1 MNKLGFLTKYSLGKK
16 IKSKWFIV
24 VNIIILLV
32 ISALINMDSIIKLFG
47 GDFNNNEEILI
58 IDNVGVI
65 DTFKNAYEINN
76 KYLKSE
82 INYSIEEYKEGY
94 DNAIEEIKD
103 TDNKILIVIDKDE
116 TNYITSKL
124 ITNSSMDTIT
134 YTIISNTLDSVK
146 REEVL
151 KSYNITKE
159 MYEKIESKVEVE
171 RIILDSE
178 NKDDN
183 MLTNLVV
190 TIITMPFF
198 FLTVYLVQ
206 MIGAEINEEKSTK
219 SMEIII
225 SNVSAKTH
233 FISKIISSNVFV
245 LIQGALLIIYCI
257 IGIIIRYFV
266 SGSIINSLPV
276 ELTTLGSTL
285 SSSGIMDNIKIAL
298 PLMLLLLIITLFAY
312 SIVSGVL
319 ASVTTNMEDY
329 QQIQTPIVLILLAG
343 FYLSSL
349 ASIFKGS
356 IFIKVASYLPFIS
369 SLLAPTMYALGE
381 FSLFDMLISILLMVV
396 TILLLM
402 KYGFR
407 IYKVGIL
414 NYSDNNLW
422 KKIFKSMKG
431 EK

>member
-58 IDNVGVI
+58 IDNIGVI
-65 DTFKNAYEINN
+65 DTFKNVYEINN
-76 KYLKSE
+76 EYLKSE
-82 INYSIEEYKEGY
+82 TKYSIEEYKEGY
-94 DNAIEEIKD
+94 DSAIEEIKD
-103 TDNKILIVIDKDE
+103 TDKILIVIDKDE

-356 IFIKVASYLPFIS
+356 IFIKVASYIPFIS

>member
-1 MNKLGFLTKYSLGKK
+1 MNKLGFLIKYSLGKK
-16 IKSKWFIV
+16 IKSKWFFV

-32 ISALINMDSIIKLFG
+32 ISALINMDSIIKVFG
-47 GDFNNNEEILI
+47 GDFNNDEEILI
-58 IDNVGVI
+58 IDNIGVI
-65 DTFKNAYEINN
+65 DTFKNVYETNN
-76 KYLKSE
+76 KHLKSDT
-82 INYSIEEYKEGY
+82 NYSIEEYKEGY

-103 TDNKILIVIDKDE
+103 SDKILIVIDKDE
-116 TNYITSKL
+116 TNYISSKL
-124 ITNSSMDTIT
+124 VTNSSMDTIT
-134 YTIISNTLDSVK
+134 YTIISNTLDSI
-146 REEVL
+146 RTEEVL
-151 KSYNITKE
+151 KSYNITNE
-159 MYEKIESKVEVE
+159 MYEKIEGKVEIE

-178 NKDDN
+178 NTDDN
-183 MLTNLVV
+183 MLTNLIV

-233 FISKIISSNVFV
+233 FISKIISSNLFV
-245 LIQGALLIIYCI
+245 LIQGALLIVYCI

-266 SGSIINSLPV
+266 NGSIINSLPV
-276 ELTTLGSTL
+276 ELTTLGSAL
-285 SSSGIMDNIKIAL
+285 SSSGIMDNIKVAL
-298 PLMLLLLIITLFAY
+298 PLMLLLLVITLFAY
-312 SIVSGVL
+312 SVVSGVL

-356 IFIKVASYLPFIS
+356 IFIKVASFIPFIS
-369 SLLAPTMYALGE
+369 SMLAPTMYALGE
-381 FSLFDMLISILLMVV
+381 FSLFDMMISNLIMVV

-422 KKIFKSMKG
+422 KKIFKSMREDK
-431 EK
+431 

>member
-58 IDNVGVI
+58 IDNIGVI
-65 DTFKNAYEINN
+65 DTFKNVYEINN

-103 TDNKILIVIDKDE
+103 TDKILIVIDKDDN
-116 TNYITSKL
+116 NYITSKL
-124 ITNSSMDTIT
+124 VTNSSMDTIT

-151 KSYNITKE
+151 KSYNITNE

-178 NKDDN
+178 NTDDN

-245 LIQGALLIIYCI
+245 LIQGALLLIYCI
-257 IGIIIRYFV
+257 IGIIIRYFIN
-266 SGSIINSLPV
+266 GSIINSLPV

-356 IFIKVASYLPFIS
+356 IFIKVASYIPFIS

>member
-47 GDFNNNEEILI
+47 GDFNNNEEILV
-58 IDNVGVI
+58 IDNIGVLE
-65 DTFKNAYEINN
+65 TFKDIYAINN
-76 KYLKSE
+76 EYLKSE
-82 INYSIEEYKEGY
+82 TKYSIEEYKEGY
-94 DNAIEEIKD
+94 DSAIEEIKD
-103 TDNKILIVIDKDE
+103 TDKILIVIDKDE

-178 NKDDN
+178 NTDDN

-312 SIVSGVL
+312 SLVSGVL

-369 SLLAPTMYALGE
+369 SLLAPTMYTLGE

>member
-58 IDNVGVI
+58 IDNIGVI
-65 DTFKNAYEINN
+65 DTFKDIYAINN
-76 KYLKSE
+76 EYLKSE
-82 INYSIEEYKEGY
+82 TKYSIEEYKEGY
-94 DNAIEEIKD
+94 DSAIEEIKD
-103 TDNKILIVIDKDE
+103 TDKILIVIDKDDN
-116 TNYITSKL
+116 NYITSKL
-124 ITNSSMDTIT
+124 VTNSSMDTIT

-151 KSYNITKE
+151 KSYNITNE

-245 LIQGALLIIYCI
+245 LIQGALLLIYCI
-257 IGIIIRYFV
+257 IGIIIRYFIN
-266 SGSIINSLPV
+266 GSIINSLPV

-356 IFIKVASYLPFIS
+356 IFIKVASYIPFIS

>member
-47 GDFNNNEEILI
+47 GDFNNNEEILV
-58 IDNVGVI
+58 IDNIGVLE
-65 DTFKNAYEINN
+65 TFKDIYAINN
-76 KYLKSE
+76 EYLKSE
-82 INYSIEEYKEGY
+82 TKYSIEEYKEGY
-94 DNAIEEIKD
+94 DSAIEEIKD
-103 TDNKILIVIDKDE
+103 TDKILIVIDKDE

-151 KSYNITKE
+151 KSYNITNE

-245 LIQGALLIIYCI
+245 LIQGALLLIYCI
-257 IGIIIRYFV
+257 IGIIIRYFIN
-266 SGSIINSLPV
+266 GSIINSLPV

-431 EK
+431 DK

>member
-47 GDFNNNEEILI
+47 GDFNNNEEILV
-58 IDNVGVI
+58 IDNIGVLE
-65 DTFKNAYEINN
+65 TFKDIYAINN
-76 KYLKSE
+76 EYLKSE
-82 INYSIEEYKEGY
+82 TKYSIEEYKEGY
-94 DNAIEEIKD
+94 DSAIEEIKD
-103 TDNKILIVIDKDE
+103 TDKILIVIDKDE

-356 IFIKVASYLPFIS
+356 IFIKVASYIPFIS

>member
-24 VNIIILLV
+24 VNIIILVV

-47 GDFNNNEEILI
+47 GDFNNNEEILV
-58 IDNVGVI
+58 IDNIGVLE
-65 DTFKNAYEINN
+65 TFKDIYAINN
-76 KYLKSE
+76 EYLKSE
-82 INYSIEEYKEGY
+82 TKYSIEEYKEGY
-94 DNAIEEIKD
+94 DSAIEEIKD
-103 TDNKILIVIDKDE
+103 TDKILIVIDKDE

-124 ITNSSMDTIT
+124 VTNSSMDTIT

-151 KSYNITKE
+151 KSYNITNE

-178 NKDDN
+178 NTDDN

-245 LIQGALLIIYCI
+245 LIQGALLLIYCI
-257 IGIIIRYFV
+257 IGIIIRYFIN
-266 SGSIINSLPV
+266 GSIINSLPV

-356 IFIKVASYLPFIS
+356 IFIKVASYIPFIS

-431 EK
+431 DK

>member
-32 ISALINMDSIIKLFG
+32 ISALINMDSIIKVFG
-47 GDFNNNEEILI
+47 GDFNNDEEILI
-58 IDNVGVI
+58 IDNIGVI
-65 DTFKNAYEINN
+65 DTFKNVYETNN
-76 KYLKSE
+76 KYLKSDT
-82 INYSIEEYKEGY
+82 NYSIEEYKEGY

-103 TDNKILIVIDKDE
+103 SDKILIVIDKDE
-116 TNYITSKL
+116 TNYISSKL
-124 ITNSSMDTIT
+124 VTNSSMDTIT
-134 YTIISNTLDSVK
+134 YTIISNTLDSI
-146 REEVL
+146 RTEEVL
-151 KSYNITKE
+151 KSYNITNE
-159 MYEKIESKVEVE
+159 MYEKIEGKVEIE

-178 NKDDN
+178 NTDDN
-183 MLTNLVV
+183 MLTNLIV

-233 FISKIISSNVFV
+233 FISKIISSNLFV
-245 LIQGALLIIYCI
+245 LIQGALLIVYCI

-266 SGSIINSLPV
+266 NGSIINSLPV
-276 ELTTLGSTL
+276 ELTTLGSAL
-285 SSSGIMDNIKIAL
+285 SSSGIMDNIKVAL
-298 PLMLLLLIITLFAY
+298 PLMLLLLVITLFAY
-312 SIVSGVL
+312 SVVSGVL

-356 IFIKVASYLPFIS
+356 IFIKVASFIPFIS
-369 SLLAPTMYALGE
+369 SMLAPTMYALGE
-381 FSLFDMLISILLMVV
+381 FSLFDMMISNLIMVV

-422 KKIFKSMKG
+422 KKIFKSMREDK
-431 EK
+431 

>member
-1 MNKLGFLTKYSLGKK
+1 MIKLGFLTKYSLGKK

-24 VNIIILLV
+24 VNIIILVV

-47 GDFNNNEEILI
+47 GDFNNNEEILV
-58 IDNVGVI
+58 IDNIGVI
-65 DTFKNAYEINN
+65 DTFKNVYEINN

-82 INYSIEEYKEGY
+82 TKYSIEEYKEGY
-94 DNAIEEIKD
+94 DSAIEEIKD
-103 TDNKILIVIDKDE
+103 TDKILIVIDKDE

-151 KSYNITKE
+151 KSYNITNE

-178 NKDDN
+178 NTDDN

-245 LIQGALLIIYCI
+245 LIQGALLLIYCI
-257 IGIIIRYFV
+257 IGIIIRYFIN
-266 SGSIINSLPV
+266 GSIINSLPV

-285 SSSGIMDNIKIAL
+285 SSSGIMDNIKIVL

-381 FSLFDMLISILLMVV
+381 FSLFDMLISILLMFV

-431 EK
+431 DK

>member
-47 GDFNNNEEILI
+47 GDFNNNEEILV
-58 IDNVGVI
+58 IDNIGVLE
-65 DTFKNAYEINN
+65 TFKDIYAINN
-76 KYLKSE
+76 EYLKSE
-82 INYSIEEYKEGY
+82 TKYSIEEYKEGY
-94 DNAIEEIKD
+94 DSAIEEIKD
-103 TDNKILIVIDKDE
+103 TDKILIVIDKDE

-245 LIQGALLIIYCI
+245 LIQGALLLIYCI

-369 SLLAPTMYALGE
+369 SLLAPTMYTLGE

>member
-24 VNIIILLV
+24 VNIIILVV

-47 GDFNNNEEILI
+47 GDFNNNEEILV
-58 IDNVGVI
+58 IDNI
-65 DTFKNAYEINN
+65 RALETFKDIYAINN
-76 KYLKSE
+76 EYLKSE
-82 INYSIEEYKEGY
+82 TKYSIEEYKEGY
-94 DNAIEEIKD
+94 DSAIEEIKD
-103 TDNKILIVIDKDE
+103 TDKILIVIDKDE

-151 KSYNITKE
+151 KSYNITNE

-178 NKDDN
+178 NTDDN

-245 LIQGALLIIYCI
+245 LIQGALLLIYCI
-257 IGIIIRYFV
+257 IGIIIRYFIN
-266 SGSIINSLPV
+266 GSIINSLPV

-356 IFIKVASYLPFIS
+356 IFIKVASYIPFIS

-431 EK
+431 DK

>member
-47 GDFNNNEEILI
+47 GDFNNNEEILV
-58 IDNVGVI
+58 IDNIGVLE
-65 DTFKNAYEINN
+65 TFKDIYAINN
-76 KYLKSE
+76 EYLKSE
-82 INYSIEEYKEGY
+82 TKYSIEEYKEGY
-94 DNAIEEIKD
+94 DSAIEEIKD
-103 TDNKILIVIDKDE
+103 TDKILIVIDKDE

-369 SLLAPTMYALGE
+369 SLLVPTMYTLGE

>member
-47 GDFNNNEEILI
+47 GDFNNNEEILV
-58 IDNVGVI
+58 IDNIGVL
-65 DTFKNAYEINN
+65 DTFKNVYEINN

-82 INYSIEEYKEGY
+82 TKYSIEEYKEGY
-94 DNAIEEIKD
+94 DSAIEEIKD
-103 TDNKILIVIDKDE
+103 TDKILIVIDKDE

-151 KSYNITKE
+151 KSYNITNE

-178 NKDDN
+178 NTDDN

-356 IFIKVASYLPFIS
+356 IFIKVASYIPFIS

-422 KKIFKSMKG
+422 KKI
-431 EK
+431 

>member
-1 MNKLGFLTKYSLGKK
+1 MNKLGFLIKYSLGKK
-16 IKSKWFIV
+16 IKSKWFFV

-32 ISALINMDSIIKLFG
+32 ISALINMDSIIKVFG
-47 GDFNNNEEILI
+47 GDFNNDEEILI
-58 IDNVGVI
+58 IDNIGVI
-65 DTFKNAYEINN
+65 DTFKNVYETNN
-76 KYLKSE
+76 KYLKSDT
-82 INYSIEEYKEGY
+82 NYSIEEYKEGY

-103 TDNKILIVIDKDE
+103 SDKILIVIDKDE
-116 TNYITSKL
+116 TNYISSKL
-124 ITNSSMDTIT
+124 VTNSSMDTIT
-134 YTIISNTLDSVK
+134 YTIISNTLDSI
-146 REEVL
+146 RTEEVL
-151 KSYNITKE
+151 KSYNITNE
-159 MYEKIESKVEVE
+159 MYEKIEGKVEIE

-178 NKDDN
+178 NTDDN
-183 MLTNLVV
+183 MLTNLIV

-233 FISKIISSNVFV
+233 FISKIISSNLFV
-245 LIQGALLIIYCI
+245 LIQGALLIVYCI
-257 IGIIIRYFV
+257 SGIIIRYFV
-266 SGSIINSLPV
+266 NGSIINSLPV
-276 ELTTLGSTL
+276 ELTTLGSAL
-285 SSSGIMDNIKIAL
+285 SSSGIMDNIKVAL
-298 PLMLLLLIITLFAY
+298 PLMLLLLVITLFAY
-312 SIVSGVL
+312 SVVSVVL

-356 IFIKVASYLPFIS
+356 IFIKVASFIPFIS
-369 SLLAPTMYALGE
+369 SMLAPTMYALGE
-381 FSLFDMLISILLMVV
+381 FSLFDMMISNLIMVV

-422 KKIFKSMKG
+422 KKIFKSMREDK
-431 EK
+431 

>member
-47 GDFNNNEEILI
+47 GDFNNNEEILV
-58 IDNVGVI
+58 IDNIGVLE
-65 DTFKNAYEINN
+65 TFKDIYAINN
-76 KYLKSE
+76 EYLKSE
-82 INYSIEEYKEGY
+82 TKYSIEEYKEGY
-94 DNAIEEIKD
+94 DSAIEEIKD
-103 TDNKILIVIDKDE
+103 TDKILIVIDIDE

-124 ITNSSMDTIT
+124 ITSSSMDTIT

>member
-16 IKSKWFIV
+16 IKSKWFVV

-32 ISALINMDSIIKLFG
+32 ISVLINMDSIIKLFG
-47 GDFNNNEEILI
+47 GDFNNNEEILV
-58 IDNVGVI
+58 IDNIGVLE
-65 DTFKNAYEINN
+65 TFKDIYTINN
-76 KYLKSE
+76 EYLKSE
-82 INYSIEEYKEGY
+82 TKYSIEEYKEGY
-94 DNAIEEIKD
+94 DSAIEEIKD
-103 TDNKILIVIDKDE
+103 TDKILIVIDKDE

-381 FSLFDMLISILLMVV
+381 FSLLDMLISILLMVV

>member
-16 IKSKWFIV
+16 IKSKWFVV

-47 GDFNNNEEILI
+47 GDFNNNEEILV
-58 IDNVGVI
+58 IDNIGVLE
-65 DTFKNAYEINN
+65 TFKDIYAINN
-76 KYLKSE
+76 EYLKSE
-82 INYSIEEYKEGY
+82 TKYSIEEYKEGY
-94 DNAIEEIKD
+94 DSAIEEIKD
-103 TDNKILIVIDKDE
+103 TDKILIVIDKDE

-178 NKDDN
+178 NTDDN

>member
-16 IKSKWFIV
+16 IKSKWFVV

-32 ISALINMDSIIKLFG
+32 ISVLINMDSIIKLFG
-47 GDFNNNEEILI
+47 GDFNNNEEILV
-58 IDNVGVI
+58 IDNIGVI
-65 DTFKNAYEINN
+65 DTFKNVYEINN

-82 INYSIEEYKEGY
+82 TKYSIEEYKEGY
-94 DNAIEEIKD
+94 DSAIEEIKD
-103 TDNKILIVIDKDE
+103 TDKILIVIDKDE

-151 KSYNITKE
+151 KSYNITNE
-159 MYEKIESKVEVE
+159 MYEKIEGKVEIE

-178 NKDDN
+178 NTDDN

-245 LIQGALLIIYCI
+245 LIQGALLLIYCI
-257 IGIIIRYFV
+257 IGIIIRYFIN
-266 SGSIINSLPV
+266 GSIINSLPV

-369 SLLAPTMYALGE
+369 SLLAPTMYTLGE

-431 EK
+431 DK

>member
-1 MNKLGFLTKYSLGKK
+1 MIKLGFLTKYSLGKK

-24 VNIIILLV
+24 VNIIILVV

-47 GDFNNNEEILI
+47 GDFNNNEEILV
-58 IDNVGVI
+58 IDNIGVI
-65 DTFKNAYEINN
+65 DTFKNVYEINN

-82 INYSIEEYKEGY
+82 TKYSIEEYKEGY
-94 DNAIEEIKD
+94 DSAIEEIKD
-103 TDNKILIVIDKDE
+103 TDKILIVIDKDE

-151 KSYNITKE
+151 KSYNITNE

-369 SLLAPTMYALGE
+369 SLLAPTMYTLGE

>member
-24 VNIIILLV
+24 VNIIILVV

-94 DNAIEEIKD
+94 DSAIEEIKD
-103 TDNKILIVIDKDE
+103 TDKILIVIDKDE

-151 KSYNITKE
+151 KSYNITNE

-178 NKDDN
+178 NTDDN

-245 LIQGALLIIYCI
+245 LIQGALLLIYCI
-257 IGIIIRYFV
+257 IGIIIRYFIN
-266 SGSIINSLPV
+266 GSIINSLPV

-329 QQIQTPIVLILLAG
+329 QQIQTPIVLIILAG

>member
-47 GDFNNNEEILI
+47 GDFNNNEEILV
-58 IDNVGVI
+58 IDNIGVLE
-65 DTFKNAYEINN
+65 TFKDIYAINN
-76 KYLKSE
+76 EYLKSE
-82 INYSIEEYKEGY
+82 TKYSIEEYKEGY
-94 DNAIEEIKD
+94 DSAIEEIKD
-103 TDNKILIVIDKDE
+103 TDKILIVIDKDE

-151 KSYNITKE
+151 KSYNITNE

-178 NKDDN
+178 NTDDN

-245 LIQGALLIIYCI
+245 LIQGALLLIYCI
-257 IGIIIRYFV
+257 IGIIIRYFIN
-266 SGSIINSLPV
+266 GSIINSLPV

-356 IFIKVASYLPFIS
+356 IFIKAASYIPFIS

>member
-24 VNIIILLV
+24 VNIIILVV

-47 GDFNNNEEILI
+47 GDFNNNEEILV
-58 IDNVGVI
+58 IDNIGVLE
-65 DTFKNAYEINN
+65 TFKDIYAINN
-76 KYLKSE
+76 EYLKSE
-82 INYSIEEYKEGY
+82 TKYSIEEYKEGY

-103 TDNKILIVIDKDE
+103 TDKILIVIDKDE

-151 KSYNITKE
+151 KSYNITNE

-178 NKDDN
+178 NTDDN

-245 LIQGALLIIYCI
+245 LIQGALLLIYCI
-257 IGIIIRYFV
+257 IGIIIRYFIN
-266 SGSIINSLPV
+266 GSIINSLPV

-356 IFIKVASYLPFIS
+356 IFIKVASYIPFIS

-431 EK
+431 DK

>member
-47 GDFNNNEEILI
+47 GDFNNNEEILV
-58 IDNVGVI
+58 IDNIGVLE
-65 DTFKNAYEINN
+65 TFKDIYAINN
-76 KYLKSE
+76 EYLKSE
-82 INYSIEEYKEGY
+82 TKYSIEEYKEGY
-94 DNAIEEIKD
+94 DSAIEEIKD
-103 TDNKILIVIDKDE
+103 TDKILIVIDKDE

-151 KSYNITKE
+151 KSYNITNE

-178 NKDDN
+178 NTDDN

-245 LIQGALLIIYCI
+245 LIQGALLLIYCI
-257 IGIIIRYFV
+257 IGIIIRYFIN
-266 SGSIINSLPV
+266 GSIINSLPV

-356 IFIKVASYLPFIS
+356 IFIKVASYIPFIS

-431 EK
+431 DK

>member
-1 MNKLGFLTKYSLGKK
+1 MNKLGFLIKYSLGKK
-16 IKSKWFIV
+16 IKSKWFFV

-32 ISALINMDSIIKLFG
+32 ISALINMDSIIKVFG
-47 GDFNNNEEILI
+47 GDFNNDEEILI
-58 IDNVGVI
+58 IDNIGVI
-65 DTFKNAYEINN
+65 DTFKNVYETNN
-76 KYLKSE
+76 KYLKSDT
-82 INYSIEEYKEGY
+82 NYSIEEYKEGY

-103 TDNKILIVIDKDE
+103 SDKILIVIDKDE
-116 TNYITSKL
+116 TNYISSKL
-124 ITNSSMDTIT
+124 VTNSSMDTIT
-134 YTIISNTLDSVK
+134 YTIISNTLDSI
-146 REEVL
+146 RTEEVL
-151 KSYNITKE
+151 KSYNITNE
-159 MYEKIESKVEVE
+159 MYEKIEGKVEIE

-178 NKDDN
+178 NTDDN
-183 MLTNLVV
+183 MLTNLIV

-233 FISKIISSNVFV
+233 FISKIISSNLFV
-245 LIQGALLIIYCI
+245 LIQGALLIVYCI

-266 SGSIINSLPV
+266 NGSIINSLPV
-276 ELTTLGSTL
+276 ELTTLGSAL
-285 SSSGIMDNIKIAL
+285 SSSGIMDNIKVAL
-298 PLMLLLLIITLFAY
+298 PLMLLLLVITLFAY
-312 SIVSGVL
+312 SVVSVVL

-356 IFIKVASYLPFIS
+356 IFIKVASFIPFIS
-369 SLLAPTMYALGE
+369 SMLAPTMYALGE
-381 FSLFDMLISILLMVV
+381 FSLFDMMISNLIMVV

-422 KKIFKSMKG
+422 KKIFKSMREDK
-431 EK
+431 

>member
-16 IKSKWFIV
+16 IKSKWFVV

-32 ISALINMDSIIKLFG
+32 ISVLINMDSIIKLFG
-47 GDFNNNEEILI
+47 GDFNNNEEILV
-58 IDNVGVI
+58 IDNIGVLE
-65 DTFKNAYEINN
+65 TFKDIYAINN
-76 KYLKSE
+76 EYLKSE
-82 INYSIEEYKEGY
+82 TKYSIEEYKEGY
-94 DNAIEEIKD
+94 DSAIEEIKD
-103 TDNKILIVIDKDE
+103 TDKILIVIDKDE

>member
-24 VNIIILLV
+24 VNIIILVV

-58 IDNVGVI
+58 IDNIGVI
-65 DTFKNAYEINN
+65 DTFKNVYEINN
-76 KYLKSE
+76 EYLKSE
-82 INYSIEEYKEGY
+82 TKYSIEEYKEGY
-94 DNAIEEIKD
+94 DSAIEEIKD
-103 TDNKILIVIDKDE
+103 TDKILIVIDKDE

-151 KSYNITKE
+151 KSYNITNE

-178 NKDDN
+178 NTDDN

-245 LIQGALLIIYCI
+245 LIQGALLLIYCI
-257 IGIIIRYFV
+257 IGIIIRYFIN
-266 SGSIINSLPV
+266 GSIINSLPV

-285 SSSGIMDNIKIAL
+285 SSSGIMDNIKIVL

-356 IFIKVASYLPFIS
+356 IFIKVASYIPFIS

-431 EK
+431 DK

>member
-47 GDFNNNEEILI
+47 GDFDNNEEILV
-58 IDNVGVI
+58 IDNIGVLE
-65 DTFKNAYEINN
+65 TFKDIYAINN
-76 KYLKSE
+76 EYLKSE
-82 INYSIEEYKEGY
+82 TKYSIEEYKEGY
-94 DNAIEEIKD
+94 DSAIEEIKD
-103 TDNKILIVIDKDE
+103 TDKILIVIDKDE

-245 LIQGALLIIYCI
+245 LIQGALLLIYCI

-298 PLMLLLLIITLFAY
+298 PLILLLLIITLFAY

-369 SLLAPTMYALGE
+369 SLLAPTMYTLGE

>member
-58 IDNVGVI
+58 IDNIGVI
-65 DTFKNAYEINN
+65 DTFKNVYEINN

-82 INYSIEEYKEGY
+82 TKYSIEEYKEGY
-94 DNAIEEIKD
+94 DSAIEEIKD
-103 TDNKILIVIDKDE
+103 TDKILIVIDKDE

-151 KSYNITKE
+151 KSYNITNE

-178 NKDDN
+178 NTDDN

-245 LIQGALLIIYCI
+245 LIQGALLLIYCI

>member
-58 IDNVGVI
+58 IDNIGVI
-65 DTFKNAYEINN
+65 DTFKNVYEINN

-82 INYSIEEYKEGY
+82 TKYSIEEYKEGY
-94 DNAIEEIKD
+94 DSAIEEIKD
-103 TDNKILIVIDKDE
+103 TDKILIVIDKDE

-151 KSYNITKE
+151 KSYNITNE

-178 NKDDN
+178 NTDDN

-245 LIQGALLIIYCI
+245 LIQGALLLIYCI
-257 IGIIIRYFV
+257 IGIIIRYFIN
-266 SGSIINSLPV
+266 GSIINSLPV

-356 IFIKVASYLPFIS
+356 IFIKVASYIPFIS

-431 EK
+431 DK

>member
-1 MNKLGFLTKYSLGKK
+1 MNKLGFLIKYSLGKK

-58 IDNVGVI
+58 IDNIGVI
-65 DTFKNAYEINN
+65 DTFKNVYEINN
-76 KYLKSE
+76 EYLKSE
-82 INYSIEEYKEGY
+82 TKYSIEEYKEGY
-94 DNAIEEIKD
+94 DSAIEEIKD
-103 TDNKILIVIDKDE
+103 TDKILIVIDKDE

-151 KSYNITKE
+151 KSYNITNE

-178 NKDDN
+178 NTDDN

-245 LIQGALLIIYCI
+245 LIQGALLLIYCI
-257 IGIIIRYFV
+257 IGIIIRYFIN
-266 SGSIINSLPV
+266 GSIINSLPV

-356 IFIKVASYLPFIS
+356 IFIKVASYIPFIS

>member
-47 GDFNNNEEILI
+47 GDFNNNEEILV
-58 IDNVGVI
+58 IDNIGVLE
-65 DTFKNAYEINN
+65 TFKDIYAINN
-76 KYLKSE
+76 EYLKSE
-82 INYSIEEYKEGY
+82 TKYSIEEYKEGY
-94 DNAIEEIKD
+94 DSAIEEIKD
-103 TDNKILIVIDKDE
+103 TDKILIVIDKDE

-178 NKDDN
+178 NTDDN

-356 IFIKVASYLPFIS
+356 IFIKVASYIPFIS

>member
-24 VNIIILLV
+24 VNIIILVV

-47 GDFNNNEEILI
+47 GDFNNNEEILV
-58 IDNVGVI
+58 IDNIGVI
-65 DTFKNAYEINN
+65 DTFKNVYEINN

-103 TDNKILIVIDKDE
+103 TDKILIVIDKDDN
-116 TNYITSKL
+116 NYITSKL
-124 ITNSSMDTIT
+124 VTNSSMDTIT

-151 KSYNITKE
+151 KSYNITNE

-178 NKDDN
+178 NTDDN

-245 LIQGALLIIYCI
+245 LIQGALLLIYCI
-257 IGIIIRYFV
+257 IGIIIRYFIN
-266 SGSIINSLPV
+266 GSIINSLPV

-285 SSSGIMDNIKIAL
+285 SSSGIMDNIKIVL

-356 IFIKVASYLPFIS
+356 IFIKVASYIPFIS

-407 IYKVGIL
+407 IDKVGIL

>member
-47 GDFNNNEEILI
+47 GDFNNNEEILV
-58 IDNVGVI
+58 IDNIGVLE
-65 DTFKNAYEINN
+65 TFKDIYAINN
-76 KYLKSE
+76 EYLKSE
-82 INYSIEEYKEGY
+82 TKYSIEEYKEGY

-103 TDNKILIVIDKDE
+103 TDKILIVIDKDE

-151 KSYNITKE
+151 KSYNITNE

-178 NKDDN
+178 NTDDN

-245 LIQGALLIIYCI
+245 LIQGALLLIYCI
-257 IGIIIRYFV
+257 IGIIIRYFIN
-266 SGSIINSLPV
+266 GSIINSLPV

-356 IFIKVASYLPFIS
+356 IFIKVASYIPFIS

-431 EK
+431 DK

>member
-58 IDNVGVI
+58 IDNIGVI
-65 DTFKNAYEINN
+65 DTFKNVYEINN
-76 KYLKSE
+76 EYLKSE
-82 INYSIEEYKEGY
+82 TKYSIEEYKDGY
-94 DNAIEEIKD
+94 DSAIEAIKD
-103 TDNKILIVIDKDE
+103 TDKILIVIDKDE

-356 IFIKVASYLPFIS
+356 IFIKVASYIPFIS

-431 EK
+431 DK

>member
-16 IKSKWFIV
+16 IKSKWFVV

-32 ISALINMDSIIKLFG
+32 IYVLINMDSIIKLFG
-47 GDFNNNEEILI
+47 GDFNNNEEILV
-58 IDNVGVI
+58 IDNIGVLE
-65 DTFKNAYEINN
+65 TFKDIYAINN
-76 KYLKSE
+76 EYLKSE
-82 INYSIEEYKEGY
+82 TKYSIEEYKEGY
-94 DNAIEEIKD
+94 DSAIEEIKD
-103 TDNKILIVIDKDE
+103 TDKILIVIDKDE

>member
-16 IKSKWFIV
+16 IKSKWFVV

-47 GDFNNNEEILI
+47 GDFDNNEEILV
-58 IDNVGVI
+58 IDNIGVLE
-65 DTFKNAYEINN
+65 TFKDIYAINN
-76 KYLKSE
+76 EYLKSE
-82 INYSIEEYKEGY
+82 TKYSIEEYKEGY
-94 DNAIEEIKD
+94 DSAIEEIKD
-103 TDNKILIVIDKDE
+103 TNKILIVIDKDE

-369 SLLAPTMYALGE
+369 SLLAPTMYTLGE

>member
-47 GDFNNNEEILI
+47 GDFNNNEEILV
-58 IDNVGVI
+58 IDNIGVLE
-65 DTFKNAYEINN
+65 TFKDIYAINN
-76 KYLKSE
+76 EYLKSE
-82 INYSIEEYKEGY
+82 TKYSIEEYKEGY
-94 DNAIEEIKD
+94 DSAIEEIKD
-103 TDNKILIVIDKDE
+103 TDKILIVIDKDE

-151 KSYNITKE
+151 KSYNITNE

-178 NKDDN
+178 NTDDN

-285 SSSGIMDNIKIAL
+285 SSSGIMDNIKIVL

-356 IFIKVASYLPFIS
+356 IFIKVASYIPFIS

>member
-1 MNKLGFLTKYSLGKK
+1 MNKLGFLIKYSLGKK
-16 IKSKWFIV
+16 IKSKWFFV

-32 ISALINMDSIIKLFG
+32 ISALINMDSIIKVFG
-47 GDFNNNEEILI
+47 GDFNNDEEILI
-58 IDNVGVI
+58 IDNIGVI
-65 DTFKNAYEINN
+65 DTFKNVYETNN
-76 KYLKSE
+76 KYLKSDT
-82 INYSIEEYKEGY
+82 NYSIEEYKEGY

-103 TDNKILIVIDKDE
+103 SDKILIVIDKDE
-116 TNYITSKL
+116 TNYISSKL
-124 ITNSSMDTIT
+124 VTNSSMDTIT
-134 YTIISNTLDSVK
+134 YTIISNTLDSIK
-146 REEVL
+146 TEEVL
-151 KSYNITKE
+151 KSYNITNE
-159 MYEKIESKVEVE
+159 MYEKIEGKVEIE

-178 NKDDN
+178 NTDDN
-183 MLTNLVV
+183 MLTNLIV

-233 FISKIISSNVFV
+233 FISKIISSNLFV
-245 LIQGALLIIYCI
+245 LIQGALLIVYCI

-266 SGSIINSLPV
+266 NGSIINSLPV
-276 ELTTLGSTL
+276 ELTTLGSAL
-285 SSSGIMDNIKIAL
+285 SSSGIMDNIKVAL
-298 PLMLLLLIITLFAY
+298 PLMLLLLVITLFAY
-312 SIVSGVL
+312 SVVSGVL

-356 IFIKVASYLPFIS
+356 IFIKVASFIPFIS
-369 SLLAPTMYALGE
+369 SMLAPTMYALGE
-381 FSLFDMLISILLMVV
+381 FSLFDMMISNLIMVV

-422 KKIFKSMKG
+422 KKIFKSMRGDK
-431 EK
+431 